1 MKRLLTAV
9 AAIALAPTL
18 AAQEPPDIHPV
29 SEVIAEQGLSAAEGY
44 LIIEGAFSNSAET
57 DFLLGGVRFLRG
69 IEVMMQ
75 TRWENSDVSIGFIP
89 GMRGDLP
96 YNPNAKFD
104 PAFLETTLTR
114 GLKQLARA
122 RVPLK
127 RAAADEFAVTIR
139 ITDIWFDVNKDGKR
153 QKGEAAVE
161 LFDALQPAPRREI
174 RVLGGPG
181 TEDQPAEE
189 VPQFDGLIRFDS
201 ADADWLMAYTHLV
214 SGFGELTLAAD
225 PTPSIRRVTEA
236 RDGLRAYG
244 SLFFDSTGWADE
256 EWVEMAAATL
266 LTLRGKPDQTRTR
279 AAHAHFREMIA
290 YNRNFWEDV
299 MTETDNEREWLPN
312 PDQQSAF
319 GMPVDAN
326 LAESWQSVLGEISA
340 VLEGDALVPYWR
352 VPNMG
357 EREKGVG
364 INLAKWLQDPGDMDL
379 VLWIQGEAVLPY
391 LERGRIVDTNVMNRF
406 QQLTQGNG
414 LMFAAWFN

>member
-1 MKRLLTAV
+1 M
-9 AAIALAPTL
+9 
-18 AAQEPPDIHPV
+18 
-29 SEVIAEQGLSAAEGY
+29 
-44 LIIEGAFSNSAET
+44 
-57 DFLLGGVRFLRG
+57 
-69 IEVMMQ
+69 
-75 TRWENSDVSIGFIP
+75 
-89 GMRGDLP
+89 
-96 YNPNAKFD
+96 
-104 PAFLETTLTR
+104 TR
-114 GLKQLARA
+114 GLKQMARA

-153 QKGEAAVE
+153 QKGEAAAE

-340 VLEGDALVPYWR
+340 VLEGEALVPYWR

-364 INLAKWLQDPGDMDL
+364 INLAKWLQGPGRYGSGALDPGRSGAAISGAWSHRRYQCHEPVPAANPRERSDVCGL
-379 VLWIQGEAVLPY
+379 VQLAHYAITCWQAMIGELNLA
-391 LERGRIVDTNVMNRF
+391 D
-406 QQLTQGNG
+406 Q
-414 LMFAAWFN
+414 